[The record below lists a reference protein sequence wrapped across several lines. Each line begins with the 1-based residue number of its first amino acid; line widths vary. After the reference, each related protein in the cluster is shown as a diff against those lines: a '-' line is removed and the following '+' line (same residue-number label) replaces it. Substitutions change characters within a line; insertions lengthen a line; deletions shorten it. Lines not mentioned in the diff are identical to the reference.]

1 MPLDRASLHLTRC
14 THVPTKPQEDAAAKE
29 GRALSN
35 RTISLDDNL
44 YAYLLD
50 VSLREPE
57 ILAEL
62 RRETM
67 ALPRASMQ
75 IAPEQGQF
83 MALLV
88 QLTGARRILEIGT
101 FTGYS
106 ALVMA
111 LALPPEGRI
120 VACDISEE
128 WTAIA
133 RRYWERARI
142 AGRIDLRLGPAVDTL
157 DKLIGAGHAG
167 GFDFAFIDADKSNYR
182 TYYERA
188 LTLLRPG
195 GLICV
200 DNTLW
205 GGSVVD
211 ADKDDPDTRA
221 IRAFN
226 AALRDDPRIALSLV
240 PIGDG
245 LTLAR
250 KAETAVA

>member
-1 MPLDRASLHLTRC
+1 M
-14 THVPTKPQEDAAAKE
+14 
-29 GRALSN
+29 SN
-35 RTISLDDNL
+35 RTISLDDDL
-44 YAYLLD
+44 YAYLLR

-62 RRETM
+62 RRETL
-67 ALPRASMQ
+67 ALPQASMQ
-75 IAPEQGQF
+75 IAPEQGQL

-88 QLTGARRILEIGT
+88 RLMGARRILEIGT

-120 VACDISEE
+120 VACDISEQ

-133 RRYWERARI
+133 RRYWQQAGV
-142 AGRIDLRLGPAVDTL
+142 AGRIDLRLGPAGDTL
-157 DKLIGAGHAG
+157 NALIGADEAG
-167 GFDFAFIDADKSNYR
+167 TFDFAFIDADKANYR
-182 TYYERA
+182 LYFEQA

-195 GLICV
+195 GLIAV

-211 ADKDDPDTRA
+211 AGKTDTDTLA

-226 AALRDDPRIALSLV
+226 TALHADPRIELSLV

-250 KAETAVA
+250 KVETVWV